1 MIIKKLFNLKSIS
14 KKFLIPTLILSVV
27 LFSGF
32 GLFLAKHN
40 NTTIKTMMQSKGE
53 AMADFVTRVSAEYFA
68 IFDFQDFDNFIKA
81 LESDSEVDFAVFYN
95 AERVPMVDTDKVP
108 DDISSHMIY
117 ERKIVDNEGELL
129 GYLELGYNKDN
140 LSRNLRN
147 SIMIIT
153 FSTTI
158 ALLVLAL
165 GVVMLVR
172 LIITQ
177 RVKSTVNMIKDIAE
191 QDGDLTKRL
200 RSDSADELGDLSKWF
215 NKFVSNI
222 QEIVSTVQANAE
234 SVSSASYELSS
245 TADSLSK
252 GSTDQKSQTEQ
263 VATAMT
269 EMSQSIVEVVR
280 NAGESA
286 ESSKRA
292 AEIATKGKQAVEKTV
307 VGMQKIASNVN
318 DTSAI
323 IEKLW
328 KSSEDISNILK
339 VINDIAGQTN
349 LLALNAAIE
358 AARAGESGRGFSV
371 VAEEVKK
378 LAEHTSNATNEIEG
392 MIINIQQDSE
402 KSVLSMKIGKEE
414 VENGVVIAEEA
425 KQALEEIVQSSEQA
439 AVAIQWITRAAE
451 EQSTSTDQV
460 TQNMDEILQVTQ
472 ESTEAT
478 NQVKY
483 SSSELGKLSSELQ
496 GKIGRFKV

>member
-1 MIIKKLFNLKSIS
+1 
-14 KKFLIPTLILSVV
+14 
-27 LFSGF
+27 
-32 GLFLAKHN
+32 
-40 NTTIKTMMQSKGE
+40 MQSKGE
-53 AMADFVTRVSAEYFA
+53 AVADFVSRVSAEYFA
-68 IFDFQDFDNFIKA
+68 IFDFQDFDNFINA

-95 AERVPMVDTDKVP
+95 AERVPMVETDRVP
-108 DDISSHMIY
+108 EDISSHMIY
-117 ERKIVDNEGELL
+117 ERKITDKDGELL
-129 GYLELGYNKDN
+129 GYLELGYNKEN
-140 LSRNLRN
+140 LSKNLRN

-153 FSTTI
+153 FSTSM

-165 GVVMLVR
+165 GVIMLVR
-172 LIITQ
+172 IIITQ

-200 RSDSADELGDLSKWF
+200 SLGSEDELGELSKWF

-222 QEIVSTVQANAE
+222 QAIVSTVQANAE
-234 SVSSASYELSS
+234 SVSSASYELAS
-245 TADSLSK
+245 TADNLSK

-263 VATAMT
+263 VASAMT
-269 EMSQSIVEVVR
+269 EMSQSIIEVAR

-292 AEIATKGKQAVEKTV
+292 ADIATKGKQAVEKTV
-307 VGMQKIASNVN
+307 VGMKKIASNVN
-318 DTSAI
+318 DTSVI
-323 IEKLW
+323 IEKLR
-328 KSSEDISNILK
+328 KSAEDISDILK

-378 LAEHTSNATNEIEG
+378 LAEHTSNATNEIKG
-392 MIINIQQDSE
+392 MIINIQQDTE
-402 KSVLSMKIGKEE
+402 NSVLSMKIGKEE

-425 KQALEEIVQSSEQA
+425 KHALEEIVQSSEQA
-439 AVAIQWITRAAE
+439 AVAIQGITQAAE
-451 EQSTSTDQV
+451 EQSTSTDLV
-460 TQNMDEILQVTQ
+460 AHNMDEILHVTQ
-472 ESTEAT
+472 KSTEAT